1 MCTIEKSW
9 IEGLY
14 QPAGIVV
21 SNHYMYVSS
30 VTRFLIYKIKCDDAS
45 YESWKPIF
53 SFCNSLS
60 VYKDTS
66 LYACSFLQTNME
78 KIDLYQQNCNGVNI
92 ELSTPCYDT
101 YHNPFGLAIQDDY
114 LFVSNQQGNF
124 ISQINLLEDPDSVF
138 LSSWVS
144 LNHKPYYLASNNN
157 YLYISNYDDN
167 SISCIHISTKKL
179 YDNILSNLHGPLGLV
194 LHDEYLY
201 VANKV
206 VGVVRQYSVKDPLK
220 PVLLNASVI
229 EGLNSP
235 YGLAIQG
242 NYLYV
247 TNFDSGTID
256 KIQVYEDFTMVAVE
270 EPFVDQ
276 DIVPLEV
283 ENEMINEEVY
293 ELKSE
298 EPEPELNANFEEQN
312 NNDTQKK
319 RRFNHM
325 IHKRRRKLIAL
336 YLNQKNKVHK
346 KFEINRIDSCPFTKY
361 TNDVEG

>member
-1 MCTIEKSW
+1 
-9 IEGLY
+9 
-14 QPAGIVV
+14 
-21 SNHYMYVSS
+21 
-30 VTRFLIYKIKCDDAS
+30 
-45 YESWKPIF
+45 
-53 SFCNSLS
+53 
-60 VYKDTS
+60 
-66 LYACSFLQTNME
+66 
-78 KIDLYQQNCNGVNI
+78 
-92 ELSTPCYDT
+92 
-101 YHNPFGLAIQDDY
+101 
-114 LFVSNQQGNF
+114 
-124 ISQINLLEDPDSVF
+124 
-138 LSSWVS
+138 
-144 LNHKPYYLASNNN
+144 
-157 YLYISNYDDN
+157 
-167 SISCIHISTKKL
+167 
-179 YDNILSNLHGPLGLV
+179 LHGPLGLV